1 MAEPSFSP
9 ATVINIPLERSLYVG
24 KIIRAILYGEGFP
37 IDRESF
43 VRAPYRQGAG
53 VEICTFFA
61 SVYCEYTSD
70 GSSSQRKVRKGRRL
84 YIGYGALLLAL
95 VTIEV
100 AMDGLWG
107 QYMWIDRRNTPGGPL
122 GFFLSSEGSW
132 YIVTGWAAG
141 ITTNIL
147 GDALLVR
154 PHLPLR

>member
-9 ATVINIPLERSLYVG
+9 ETAINIPLERSLYVG
-24 KIIRAILYGEGFP
+24 RILRAVLYGENSQSIGNHLF
-37 IDRESF
+37 
-43 VRAPYRQGAG
+43 AAYRQGAG

-61 SVYCEYTSD
+61 SVYCISN
-70 GSSSQRKVRKGRRL
+70 GSSNQRKVRKGQRL
-84 YIGYGALLLAL
+84 YIGYGAILLAL

-107 QYMWIDRRNTPGGPL
+107 QYMWIDHRNYPGGPL
-122 GFFLSSEGSW
+122 GYFVASQGSW

-141 ITTNIL
+141 IMTNIL

-154 PHLPLR
+154 PISP

>member
-9 ATVINIPLERSLYVG
+9 EMINIPLERSLYVG
-24 KIIRAILYGEGFP
+24 KFLRAILYGENPRSIGNHLF
-37 IDRESF
+37 
-43 VRAPYRQGAG
+43 APYREGAG

-61 SVYCEYTSD
+61 SVYCISNQPNAS
-70 GSSSQRKVRKGRRL
+70 GSPNQRKVRKGQRL
-84 YIGYGALLLAL
+84 YIGYGGILLAL

-107 QYMWIDRRNTPGGPL
+107 QYMWIDHRNYPGGPL
-122 GFFLSSEGSW
+122 GYFVASEGSW

-141 ITTNIL
+141 IVTNIL

-154 PHLPLR
+154 PISP